1 MSLLKGQSK
10 LCSRHSQASRF
21 VRCRVAIAPAGIQR
35 PTHPSPCWTWQRD
48 FFTVHFKE
56 AKARESTSF
65 SCMLRATGDACA
77 QISPLSGVAALYIEA
92 RSPDGKTQDTNFH
105 TTRLSKSTFEEAR
118 AFQTTVTCDSSLVR
132 VSNRYGLRVLASDA
146 KVVHHMIRPEVP
158 FLGGTAIPY
167 GTTREGLVKLF
178 QGWEWGGKSGL
189 RWQVV
194 SNTPPPNYV
203 YTLAHGDVLTV
214 KAEPNEPIL
223 PKANNPS
230 IPASEAQIAAM
241 EASIEQRVPTRKQW
255 CGDVV
260 RCRAKDPSIGRTV
273 ATDAA
278 GTEGHCEPARSP
290 GQTCWALGAA
300 AWRSDQQDPA
310 HLDERLNDQMQKIE
324 ALLNKLPRQE
334 WQKKPGTLPGQRIL
348 LSRSLHRILAHIS
361 EDRGSN
367 VPGPRALVCSS
378 CPIQQD

>member
-21 VRCRVAIAPAGIQR
+21 VRCRIAIAPAGIQR
-35 PTHPSPCWTWQRD
+35 PTHPSPFWTWQRH
-48 FFTVHFKE
+48 FFTVRFKE

-65 SCMLRATGDACA
+65 SCMLPATGDACA
-77 QISPLSGVAALYIEA
+77 QISPLSGVAGMYIEA

-178 QGWEWGGKSGL
+178 QGWEWGDKSGL
-189 RWQVV
+189 TWQVV
-194 SNTPPPNYV
+194 SNTPPPNFV

-214 KAEPNEPIL
+214 KAEPNEL
-223 PKANNPS
+223 K
-230 IPASEAQIAAM
+230 
-241 EASIEQRVPTRKQW
+241 VH
-255 CGDVV
+255 
-260 RCRAKDPSIGRTV
+260 
-273 ATDAA
+273 A
-278 GTEGHCEPARSP
+278 GTCRS
-290 GQTCWALGAA
+290 
-300 AWRSDQQDPA
+300 
-310 HLDERLNDQMQKIE
+310 
-324 ALLNKLPRQE
+324 
-334 WQKKPGTLPGQRIL
+334 IL
-348 LSRSLHRILAHIS
+348 THTQGSFQCCPDRRSL
-361 EDRGSN
+361 G
-367 VPGPRALVCSS
+367 
-378 CPIQQD
+378 